1 MPAILAQ
8 WRQRQELLRL
18 ICKQAKGDELTAE
31 SANNLNT
38 CERATSTCVLR
49 NAVFKK
55 ASGRIFIR
63 QNDRFFGRF
72 QDGFRNGKKNIV
84 SYYGNL
90 YGFI

>member
-1 MPAILAQ
+1 MPEILAG
-8 WRQRQELLRL
+8 WCNRQELLRL
-18 ICKQAKGDELTAE
+18 IRKQAKGDELTTT
-31 SANNLNT
+31 SAKSINT
-38 CERATSTCVLR
+38 CERATSICALR
-49 NAVFKK
+49 TAVFKE

-84 SYYGNL
+84 SYYGNC